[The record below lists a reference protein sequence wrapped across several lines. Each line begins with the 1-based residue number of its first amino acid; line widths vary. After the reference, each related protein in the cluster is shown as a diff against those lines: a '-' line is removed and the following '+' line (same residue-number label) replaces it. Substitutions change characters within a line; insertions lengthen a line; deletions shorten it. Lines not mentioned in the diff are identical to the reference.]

1 MTAKISPTISIGS
14 RMPVDGLAPK
24 TKTSMATMMMLM
36 PLIPDLDKPRMN
48 AAPNS
53 MIAWIRDNCDS
64 TREGMD

>member
-1 MTAKISPTISIGS
+1 
-14 RMPVDGLAPK
+14 MPVDGLAPK